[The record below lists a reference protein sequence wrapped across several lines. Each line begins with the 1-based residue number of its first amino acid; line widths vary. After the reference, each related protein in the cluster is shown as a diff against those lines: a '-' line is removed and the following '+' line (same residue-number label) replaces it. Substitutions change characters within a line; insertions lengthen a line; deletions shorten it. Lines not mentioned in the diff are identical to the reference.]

1 MHSAQTHRRWRD
13 LWRPLA
19 LVPLLVAAGVS
30 RAEAQSI
37 EETLYLRGEM
47 NGWGT
52 GSPMTYL
59 GNDTWQANID
69 LVAGYYRF
77 KIANDG
83 WDINYAVYQD
93 QPYEFAVDDAVAVKN
108 WGSSG
113 GNENILPVDT
123 LSGFTFT
130 FQVRDGNPDNATLLI
145 EQTDLSGPEP
155 TPLPENPDDT
165 LSWRG
170 ETAAIT
176 VDDANAAYRSY
187 RHFTTVPLRDNA
199 PPTRMVEYSELP
211 GDMTLRSG
219 SLLFDALFARALD
232 EARLNSVDAI
242 TDGSFNNGQPT
253 DCDCFQTGDK
263 WHYVWTRDTAYS
275 MALGLSL
282 FDPTRAKNS
291 LLYKLSER
299 RQHAAPHLE
308 DGPEIVQDT
317 GSGGSWPIST
327 DRVSWAL
334 GAWETLKYLQGDERE
349 AFRDQAYEAIV
360 TTVENDRR
368 AIFDPEDGLYRGE
381 QSFLDWREQTYPSWT
396 ATDVVHIG
404 MSKSLSTN
412 VAHHTILEV
421 AAALADEKGN
431 EDARDRYTE
440 WADALK
446 TAINQELWLD
456 GAGLYSTLK
465 TTTLDPEPVKAFD
478 LLGESLAVTEGIAS
492 PDQAASI
499 VENYPVTAAGPP
511 VIWPQ
516 YPDVAIYHN
525 RGIWPFVTAF
535 ALRAARDA
543 QNDAAVNHNVMSLV
557 RLAALNLSN
566 MENYEFLTGRHTLLD
581 GDLTGPVIN
590 SQRQLWSVAGYLS
603 MVLDGVFGLQST
615 QEGIRFKPFLTRELR
630 NTLFADTDTLTLT
643 DFPYKGRHLSVKVEL
658 PAVDDSSEGYYAVD
672 EVVLNGHK
680 ISADDVISVNDLA
693 DGGNELV
700 IRLADNDLAQ
710 PGTINLV
717 EVEDPLNLT
726 DSEYDRIFAPREPA
740 LLSIDETRSG
750 RLQLTLDDNG
760 EENARFNII
769 RNGELY
775 AEGISGTTWTDPDDG
790 IWQATERLRRFTPQA
805 GTLTSNGADPVF
817 ERGRWHFADWG
828 APDELLEIPELEAR
842 ETGKHYLQV
851 TYGNALNSINTGIT
865 ATTKWLEVRDL
876 ASGDLVAEGV
886 VTMPHRSSLDDWG
899 DSSLFAVSLEAGHRY
914 SVTIR
919 DHYNMSY
926 FEHFAIYN
934 GAGGRDGPVNRA
946 NIAEVKL
953 MPEST
958 LYCYAVELASM
969 GSGNRSHHS
978 EPQCYLPDFESR
990 IVDLSHDVEALSA
1003 VGTLNKG
1010 QASSLLSELERAEVQ
1025 LSHAND
1031 GSAVNMLHAFSNDV
1045 SDLEAEGVL
1054 ATEDADAFRSAADA
1068 LVQSLQ

>member
-1 MHSAQTHRRWRD
+1 MYSAQAINRWRH
-13 LWRPLA
+13 LWLPLA
-19 LVPLLVAAGVS
+19 LIPLLVAAGIN

-37 EETLYLRGEM
+37 GETLYLRGEM

-52 GSPMTYL
+52 DNPMTYV
-59 GNDTWQANID
+59 GNDTWEANID

-77 KIANDG
+77 KIANAG
-83 WDINYAVYQD
+83 WNINYAVYQD
-93 QPYEFAVDDAVAVKN
+93 RSYEFALDDVVAIRD
-108 WGSSG
+108 WSFSG

-123 LSGFTFT
+123 LSGFRFT
-130 FQVRDGNPDNATLLI
+130 FRVLDGDPGNATLLI
-145 EQTDLSGPEP
+145 EQTDLSGPPP

-176 VDDANAAYRSY
+176 VDDANAAYRVY
-187 RHFTTVPLRDNA
+187 RHFTTVALRDNA

-263 WHYVWTRDTAYS
+263 WHYVWTRDTAYA
-275 MALGLSL
+275 MTLGLSL
-282 FDPTRAKNS
+282 YDPVRAKNS

-299 RQHAAPHLE
+299 RQAAAPHLV

-317 GSGGSWPIST
+317 GSGGSWPVST
-327 DRVSWAL
+327 DRASWAL
-334 GAWETLKYLQGDERE
+334 GAWETLKYLQGDERD
-349 AFRDQAYEAIV
+349 AFRDKAYEAIV

-412 VAHHTILEV
+412 VVYHAILDI
-421 AAALADEKGN
+421 AAALADEKGDH
-431 EDARDRYTE
+431 DARDRYTE

-456 GAGLYSTLK
+456 GSGLYSTLK
-465 TTTLDPEPVKAFD
+465 TTTLDPAPVKAFD
-478 LLGESLAVTEGIAS
+478 LLGESLAVTEGIAG
-492 PDQAASI
+492 PDRAASI
-499 VENYPVTAAGPP
+499 VENYPVTEAGPP
-511 VIWPQ
+511 VVWPQ

-535 ALRAARDA
+535 ALRAARIA
-543 QNDAAVNHNVMSLV
+543 QNDAAVNHHVMSLV

-566 MENYEFLTGRHTLLD
+566 MENYEFLTGRHTLQD
-581 GDLTGPVIN
+581 ADLTGPVIN

-615 QEGIRFKPFLTRELR
+615 QEGIRFNPFVTHELR
-630 NTLFADTDTLTLT
+630 NTLFADTDSLTLT
-643 DFPYKGRHLSVKVEL
+643 DFPYKGRYLSVKVEL
-658 PAVDDSSEGYYAVD
+658 PAVDGSSEGYYAVD
-672 EVVLNGHK
+672 EVTLNGSR
-680 ISADDVISVNDLA
+680 IWTDDFISVDDLA
-693 DGGNELV
+693 DDGNELV
-700 IRLADNDLAQ
+700 IRLTDNGFAL
-710 PGTINLV
+710 PGTLNLV

-726 DSEYDRIFAPREPA
+726 DWEYDRIFAPREPA

-750 RLQLTLDDNG
+750 RLKLTLDDKG

-775 AEGISGTTWTDPDDG
+775 AEGISGDTWTDSDDG

-817 ERGRWHFADWG
+817 EHGRWHFANWG
-828 APDELLEIPELEAR
+828 APDDQLRVSPLDAL
-842 ETGKHYLQV
+842 ETGKHYIQV

-865 ATTKWLEVRDL
+865 ATTKWIEVRNL
-876 ASGDLVAEGV
+876 ASGDVVEEGV
-886 VTMPHRSSLDDWG
+886 VTMPHRSRWDDWG
-899 DSSLFAVSLEAGHRY
+899 DSSLFEVSLEAGHRY

-934 GAGGRDGPVNRA
+934 GAGGMEGPVNRA
-946 NIAEVKL
+946 SIAGLKL

-958 LYCYAVELASM
+958 LYCYAVELAST
-969 GSGNRSHHS
+969 GSDNRSHRS
-978 EPQCYLPDFESR
+978 QPECYLPDFESR
-990 IVDLSHDVEALSA
+990 IGDLGRDIRALSA
-1003 VGTLNKG
+1003 ESILNKG
-1010 QASSLLSELERAEVQ
+1010 QANSLLSKLERAEVQ
-1025 LSHAND
+1025 LSRASD
-1031 GSAVNMLHAFSNDV
+1031 GSAVNMLHAFNNEV

-1054 ATEDADAFRSAADA
+1054 MSEDANALRSSADA
-1068 LVQSLQ
+1068 IMQSLE